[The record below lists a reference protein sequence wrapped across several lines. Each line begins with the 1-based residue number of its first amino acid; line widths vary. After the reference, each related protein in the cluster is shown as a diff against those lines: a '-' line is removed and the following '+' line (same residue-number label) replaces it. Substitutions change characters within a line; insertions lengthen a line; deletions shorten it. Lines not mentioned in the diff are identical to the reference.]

1 MERQTEVFDGLSESE
16 VLENTPVSDGEN
28 VIAKYKKLYLQNED
42 MAGWISIDGTTIN
55 YILMQSL
62 NEPNFYLKHNFE
74 K

>member
-55 YILMQSL
+55 YILMQSV

>member
-1 MERQTEVFDGLSESE
+1 MFDGLSESE